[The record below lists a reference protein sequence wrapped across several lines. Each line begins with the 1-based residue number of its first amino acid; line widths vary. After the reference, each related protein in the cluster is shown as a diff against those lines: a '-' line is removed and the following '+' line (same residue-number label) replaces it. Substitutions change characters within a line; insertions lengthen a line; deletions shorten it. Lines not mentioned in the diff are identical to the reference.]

1 MKKNAKKSEPFFET
15 TFLATLTASVLAI
28 GTFSFVQP
36 SQASGIFS
44 LRGKLKGFT
53 EELYL
58 IETKSLVYEIKKAE
72 LSSDQ
77 LQEMKKK
84 KAGHEIELVVATE
97 AVSRVRDK
105 D

>member
-1 MKKNAKKSEPFFET
+1 MKKKAKKSDPFFET
-15 TFLATLTASVLAI
+15 TFLTPLTALVLAL
-28 GTFSFVQP
+28 GTVSFVQP
-36 SQASGIFS
+36 SLASGIFT

-53 EELYL
+53 EEIYL

-72 LSSDQ
+72 LNNEQ
-77 LQEMKKK
+77 LQELKKK
-84 KAGHEIELVVATE
+84 KTGHEIELVVATE